1 MDPRAFRTPIKS
13 PSTVRKAGADWL
25 AWGFQFVL
33 GGLVG
38 LALGLFVI
46 ARRGRSRTGFW
57 MDSEFVLIWVTGA
70 VLVGGAL
77 ASYFGDRLWIGR
89 SYLVIPPDRPRHSAL
104 SRHAS
109 RVVGMAG
116 ALFMGRALFGNFG
129 IL

>member
-13 PSTVRKAGADWL
+13 PAAVRKVGADWL

-33 GGLVG
+33 GALVG

-57 MDSEFVLIWVTGA
+57 MDAEFVVIWITGA
-70 VLVGGAL
+70 ALVGGAL

-109 RVVGMAG
+109 RFAGVAG
-116 ALFMGRALFGNFG
+116 ALLIGRALSRNFG